1 MHTIPDNLLI
11 FIDGKNKTS
20 EIKRFDISKHNVRF
34 VFSLNNKV
42 YTYSRDRVK
51 FKKNVLK
58 SEKAQNIKQY
68 FEKLSL
74 NSPIKIEDSDTS
86 ILNNY
91 FNKIECIL
99 EDEEVLSYYLEK
111 KPLNI
116 INIDDLIIADESH
129 RSIYNV
135 YADIFKYFDCL
146 QVGLTA
152 TPVDFVNRNTFQ
164 LFNCEEGKPTFYY
177 SLEEAIEQGYLVDYV
192 AYRYD
197 TQFLRKGIH
206 YNQLNPEQIK
216 DLEESGDIDKELSV
230 EARSIDTQV
239 MNRPTTKLIVQN
251 LMENGIKD
259 ADGQTIGKTIIFAR
273 NHDHAAFI
281 LSIIDEMYPQYGG
294 KIAAVIDI
302 YDGRAESLIDD
313 FSDKDSPLKIAISVD
328 MMDTGID
335 VPEVVNLV
343 FAKPVKSKVKFWQM
357 IGRGTRLCKD
367 LFGRGKDKL
376 YFKIFDHWQN
386 FAYFEQDD
394 NKKKQIKAPEQ
405 KSLMQKIFE
414 NRMEICKLAQSQQNS
429 DIQQQMVGQL
439 SDMINQLPENSISV
453 KEKWKEKRFFAKK
466 ENLDFTKADTEVR
479 LKADLAKLMQWI
491 DIQGHAPSFRF
502 DNLVTS
508 IEKSI
513 LQKKPCE
520 DLQQKIIEKVALLP
534 INLYK
539 VAAKQE
545 TINKVLS
552 PEFWQN
558 VTFAGLEEIRQDLRD
573 LMYLAEDDGNQVL
586 PPRILNISEDEG
598 QIVFERVKKLYP
610 KGLDAYKRQIT
621 DILQNI
627 IDTEPVIQKIKSGQ
641 GLTGKD
647 FEQILSLI
655 MVQNPSLDKQTLQ
668 EFFPSTEKLEQ
679 VLMTISG
686 MDEAYIKAKFAD
698 FVQKYHLTARQNQF
712 LSMLQNQIIANNGI
726 NFARLYQAPFTSL
739 DKDSID
745 GVFSSVQAD
754 ELFEILDNFKIE
766 ETRAE

>member
-1 MHTIPDNLLI
+1 M
-11 FIDGKNKTS
+11 S
-20 EIKRFDISKHNVRF
+20 
-34 VFSLNNKV
+34 SLNFTLLQEKTPQLYQIAAFAEEYV
-42 YTYSRDRVK
+42 YSDPQSSIAKARLFAERITTILYKAYRIEVPQASSFVDLLQNEEFRKQVPSVILHKLNFIRKIANGIVHGGDA
-51 FKKNVLK
+51 K
-58 SEKAQNIKQY
+58 SAQALQLLQEIYEVSKWFAAIALGVKAQDYPDFTAPKQKKQIINEEKIDAANIKLQKTLDE
-68 FEKLSL
+68 FEKLKLELAAVKTAKES
-74 NSPIKIEDSDTS
+74 
-86 ILNNY
+86 
-91 FNKIECIL
+91 NKIAV
-99 EDEEVLSYYLEK
+99 DEL
-111 KPLNI
+111 
-116 INIDDLIIADESH
+116 
-129 RSIYNV
+129 
-135 YADIFKYFDCL
+135 KYS
-146 QVGLTA
+146 
-152 TPVDFVNRNTFQ
+152 
-164 LFNCEEGKPTFYY
+164 EEQT
-177 SLEEAIEQGYLVDYV
+177 
-192 AYRYD
+192 
-197 TQFLRKGIH
+197 RKH
-206 YNQLNPEQIK
+206 
-216 DLEESGDIDKELSV
+216 
-230 EARSIDTQV
+230 
-239 MNRPTTKLIVQN
+239 
-251 LMENGIKD
+251 
-259 ADGQTIGKTIIFAR
+259 
-273 NHDHAAFI
+273 
-281 LSIIDEMYPQYGG
+281 
-294 KIAAVIDI
+294 
-302 YDGRAESLIDD
+302 LIDAMIRAAHWNISTD
-313 FSDKDSPLKIAISVD
+313 GSNTDEVGQEVEVDSPLKIAISVD

-429 DIQQQMVGQL
+429 DIQQQMVDQL

-502 DNLVTS
+502 DNLVTG
-508 IEKSI
+508 IEKSM

-520 DLQQKIIEKVALLP
+520 DLQQKMIEKVALLP
-534 INLYK
+534 TNLHK
-539 VAAKQE
+539 VAARQE

-552 PEFWQN
+552 SEFWQN

-686 MDEAYIKAKFAD
+686 MDETYIKAKFAD
-698 FVQKYHLTARQNQF
+698 FVQKYHLADFTH
-712 LSMLQNQIIANNGI
+712 
-726 NFARLYQAPFTSL
+726 RLLTT
-739 DKDSID
+739 
-745 GVFSSVQAD
+745 
-754 ELFEILDNFKIE
+754 E
-766 ETRAE
+766 ENCNCLAQEAFIFRRNL

>member
-1 MHTIPDNLLI
+1 MFNI
-11 FIDGKNKTS
+11 FRQKKLT
-20 EIKRFDISKHNVRF
+20 EIKNDFINNMTHEFKTPISTISLAAQMLNDPAVGKSPAMFKHI
-34 VFSLNNKV
+34 SG
-42 YTYSRDRVK
+42 
-51 FKKNVLK
+51 
-58 SEKAQNIKQY
+58 
-68 FEKLSL
+68 
-74 NSPIKIEDSDTS
+74 
-86 ILNNY
+86 
-91 FNKIECIL
+91 
-99 EDEEVLSYYLEK
+99 
-111 KPLNI
+111 I
-116 INIDDLIIADESH
+116 INDETKRLRFQVEKVLQMSMFDRQKTMLKKKETDMNELIAGVI
-129 RSIYNV
+129 
-135 YADIFKYFDCL
+135 
-146 QVGLTA
+146 
-152 TPVDFVNRNTFQ
+152 NTFN
-164 LFNCEEGKPTFYY
+164 LK
-177 SLEEAIEQGYLVDYV
+177 
-192 AYRYD
+192 
-197 TQFLRKGIH
+197 
-206 YNQLNPEQIK
+206 
-216 DLEESGDIDKELSV
+216 V
-230 EARSIDTQV
+230 E
-239 MNRPTTKLIVQN
+239 
-251 LMENGIKD
+251 
-259 ADGQTIGKTIIFAR
+259 
-273 NHDHAAFI
+273 
-281 LSIIDEMYPQYGG
+281 QYGG

-313 FSDKDSPLKIAISVD
+313 FSDKDNPLKIAISVD

-414 NRMEICKLAQSQQNS
+414 NRIEICKLTQSQQNS
-429 DIQQQMVGQL
+429 DIQQQMVDQL

-479 LKADLAKLMQWI
+479 LKSDLAKLMQWI

-520 DLQQKIIEKVALLP
+520 DLQQKMIEKVALLP
-534 INLYK
+534 TNLHK
-539 VAAKQE
+539 VEAKQE
-545 TINKVLS
+545 TIDKVLS
-552 PEFWQN
+552 LEFWQSA
-558 VTFAGLEEIRQDLRD
+558 TFADLEEIRQDLRD
-573 LMYLAEDDGNQVL
+573 LMYLAEDDGAHTL
-586 PPRILNISEDEG
+586 PPRILNISEDES
-598 QIVFERVKKLYP
+598 QIKFEQVKKLYP
-610 KGLDAYKRQIT
+610 NVSEAYKRQIT

-641 GLTGKD
+641 GLTSKEFD
-647 FEQILSLI
+647 QILSLI
-655 MVQNPSLDKQTLQ
+655 MVQNPSLDKQTLK

-679 VLMTISG
+679 ILMTISG
-686 MDEAYIKAKFAD
+686 MDADYIKAKFAD

-739 DKDSID
+739 DKNSID

>member
-1 MHTIPDNLLI
+1 
-11 FIDGKNKTS
+11 
-20 EIKRFDISKHNVRF
+20 
-34 VFSLNNKV
+34 
-42 YTYSRDRVK
+42 
-51 FKKNVLK
+51 
-58 SEKAQNIKQY
+58 
-68 FEKLSL
+68 
-74 NSPIKIEDSDTS
+74 
-86 ILNNY
+86 
-91 FNKIECIL
+91 
-99 EDEEVLSYYLEK
+99 
-111 KPLNI
+111 
-116 INIDDLIIADESH
+116 
-129 RSIYNV
+129 
-135 YADIFKYFDCL
+135 
-146 QVGLTA
+146 
-152 TPVDFVNRNTFQ
+152 
-164 LFNCEEGKPTFYY
+164 
-177 SLEEAIEQGYLVDYV
+177 
-192 AYRYD
+192 
-197 TQFLRKGIH
+197 
-206 YNQLNPEQIK
+206 
-216 DLEESGDIDKELSV
+216 
-230 EARSIDTQV
+230 
-239 MNRPTTKLIVQN
+239 
-251 LMENGIKD
+251 
-259 ADGQTIGKTIIFAR
+259 
-273 NHDHAAFI
+273 
-281 LSIIDEMYPQYGG
+281 
-294 KIAAVIDI
+294 
-302 YDGRAESLIDD
+302 
-313 FSDKDSPLKIAISVD
+313 

-386 FAYFEQDD
+386 FAYLEQDD

-429 DIQQQMVGQL
+429 DIQQQMVDQL

-502 DNLVTS
+502 DNLVTG
-508 IEKSI
+508 IEKSM

-520 DLQQKIIEKVALLP
+520 DLQQKMIEKVALLP
-534 INLYK
+534 TNLHK
-539 VAAKQE
+539 VAAKKE

-552 PEFWQN
+552 SEFWQN

-686 MDEAYIKAKFAD
+686 MDETYIKAKFAD